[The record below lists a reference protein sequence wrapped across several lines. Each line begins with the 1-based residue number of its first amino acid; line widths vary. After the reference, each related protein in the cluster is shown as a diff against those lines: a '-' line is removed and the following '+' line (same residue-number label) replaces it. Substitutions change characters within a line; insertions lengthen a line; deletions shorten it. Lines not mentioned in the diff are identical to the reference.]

1 MPPEGVTTEDAV
13 IRPLRCRTRRTPA
26 EDPEI
31 NRALEAM
38 SAPELRA
45 AVHAVLDGLE
55 RT

>member
-1 MPPEGVTTEDAV
+1 V
-13 IRPLRCRTRRTPA
+13 IRPARRRTRRTPA

-45 AVHAVLDGLE
+45 AVHAVLDGLDAA
-55 RT
+55 